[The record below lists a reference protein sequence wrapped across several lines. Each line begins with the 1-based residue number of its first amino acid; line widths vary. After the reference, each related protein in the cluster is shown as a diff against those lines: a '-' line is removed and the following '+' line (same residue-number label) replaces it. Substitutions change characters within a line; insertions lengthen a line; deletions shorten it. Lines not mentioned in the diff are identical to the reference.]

1 VKDPFL
7 RKDLERVDPVTD
19 SGGLPDS
26 LLDAIEA
33 DGGLWSASDA
43 YTDAE
48 RVVERAREVGA
59 VALRLDFRDLSLLR
73 HLPGI
78 RYLHLRSDGMPRVD
92 PVSALTRVRALILET
107 RALRGEL
114 DPFSFPDLRWLRV
127 SLGGKGGKA
136 VYASLERGHAHL
148 EHLSVTEVPS
158 RTLGGLVAGF
168 PRLRH
173 VRIHFA
179 DHLRTLGR
187 LESVASTLRGLDLDI
202 TGIRSLEGI
211 DALRGLQAL
220 RVHGGEVTDLAP
232 LRMLPGLRYA
242 HLDTGVGIAS
252 LGPLR
257 DHPSLRI
264 LAISLIQDG
273 DLTPLATMPELA
285 AVGRGPRLAGDPPWP
300 DLWAMSRDHPF
311 RREWH
316 RAMGD

>member
-1 VKDPFL
+1 MKDPWL

-19 SGGLPDS
+19 SGGLPGS

-59 VALRLDFRDLSLLR
+59 VALRLDFRDLSLLQ
-73 HLPGI
+73 HMPAT
-78 RYLHLRSDGMPRVD
+78 RYLHLRSDGMPRLD
-92 PVSALTRVRALILET
+92 PVSTLSGLRALIVET
-107 RALRGEL
+107 SALRGEW
-114 DPFSFPDLRWLRV
+114 DPFSFPDLRWLRL

-136 VYASLERGHAHL
+136 VQESLERGHPRL
-148 EHLSVTEVPS
+148 EHLSLTEVPS
-158 RTLGGLVAGF
+158 RMLGELIGAF

-173 VRIHFA
+173 ARVHFA
-179 DHLRTLGR
+179 DRLRTLGP
-187 LESVASTLRGLDLDI
+187 LGSVAATLRGLDLDI
-202 TGIRSLEGI
+202 TAIRSLEGI
-211 DALRGLQAL
+211 EVLQGLRAL
-220 RVHGGEVTDLAP
+220 RVHGGRVTDLGP
-232 LRMLPGLRYA
+232 LRALTGLRFA

-252 LGPLR
+252 LEPLR

-273 DLTPLATMPELA
+273 DLAPLTTMPQLA
-285 AVGRGPRLAGDPPWP
+285 AVGRGPRLVGEPPLP
-300 DLWAMSRDHPF
+300 DLWALAREDPL

-316 RAMGD
+316 RAMRG